1 MGLIGKLICQTSI
14 KTDGDVFHE
23 IFGTRPHHL
32 HTMTP
37 ENIHGCD
44 LHEGE
49 FGKVGS
55 FIIWKYSMDG
65 KQMVEKHRVE
75 AIDEEQK
82 QVTYKVIEG
91 ELLKSF
97 KIFLINVHV
106 DTSGVDNLVTW
117 SFDYEK
123 VDESIKDPTE
133 YLDFVLRINKDIETH
148 HLPK

>member
-23 IFGTRPHHL
+23 IFSSRLHHVQ
-32 HTMTP
+32 TMSP
-37 ENIHGCD
+37 ENVHSCD

-55 FIIWKYSMDG
+55 IFNLKYNIDG
-65 KQMVEKHRVE
+65 KQMVAKERVE

-97 KIFLINVHV
+97 KIFVINVHV

-117 SFDYEK
+117 SLDYEK

-133 YLDFVLRINKDIETH
+133 YLDLVLRINKDIETH

>member
-23 IFGTRPHHL
+23 ICSSRLHHV
-32 HTMTP
+32 HTMSP
-37 ENIHGCD
+37 ENIHSCD

-55 FIIWKYSMDG
+55 IFYLNYNIDG
-65 KQMVEKHRVE
+65 KQMVAKERVE

-97 KIFLINVHV
+97 KIFVVTVHV

>member
-97 KIFLINVHV
+97 KIFVINVHV